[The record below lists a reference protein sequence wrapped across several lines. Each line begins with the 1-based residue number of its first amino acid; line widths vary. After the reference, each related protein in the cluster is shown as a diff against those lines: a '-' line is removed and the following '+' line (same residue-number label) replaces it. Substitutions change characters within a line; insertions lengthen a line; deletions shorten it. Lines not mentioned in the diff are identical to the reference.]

1 MPALQGIA
9 LRMRPGLILLFA
21 AAFPLLTPSAPAQ
34 NASNSGPSVSFST
47 GDSGFVDIGA
57 MDHAH
62 MRMARAMIIERN
74 QQRQKA
80 IVDDTAQL
88 LDLAQQLKAAV
99 DKSDKDQLSLKVIDT
114 AAEIEKLA
122 KTVRE
127 KMRSPD

>member
-1 MPALQGIA
+1 MTALQRIT
-9 LRMRPGLILLFA
+9 LRMRAGWFLLFA
-21 AAFPLLTPSAPAQ
+21 AAFPFLTPSTHAQ
-34 NASNSGPSVSFST
+34 NAPDSRASMTLSTDNPGFADVSG
-47 GDSGFVDIGA
+47 
-57 MDHAH
+57 MDPVRN
-62 MRMARAMIIERN
+62 RMIRNVVRERSAL
-74 QQRQKA
+74 RQKA

-88 LDLAQQLKAAV
+88 LDLAQRLKTAV

>member
-1 MPALQGIA
+1 MPALQGFA
-9 LRMRPGLILLFA
+9 PRMRPGLILLFA
-21 AAFPLLTPSAPAQ
+21 AAFPLLACSALAQ
-34 NASNSGPSVSFST
+34 NSNSGPSVST
-47 GDSGFVDIGA
+47 GGSGFADIGA
-57 MDHAH
+57 MDQAH
-62 MRMARAMIIERN
+62 LRMARFMVGERN

-80 IVDDTAQL
+80 IVDDTAHL

-127 KMRSPD
+127 KMRNPD